1 MISVYYL
8 LIELPVC
15 NLMSLPGVELVAKGE
30 SLNISSLILDFY
42 CQLITTSVSY
52 NTFVQ
57 PLANTIQTE
66 SYQFQN
72 KTITI
77 SFPTSLSFSWNTYA
91 VTKHFK

>member
-1 MISVYYL
+1 
-8 LIELPVC
+8 
-15 NLMSLPGVELVAKGE
+15 MSLPGVELVAKGE

-77 SFPTSLSFSWNTYA
+77 SFPTSCTLIQLEYIHCDETL
-91 VTKHFK
+91 